1 MMANRPCCQGISLSC
16 RYLGWLVLW
25 WFFFV
30 FFFFFL
36 FFFVCVLRVTSSQK
50 RSIVAARP
58 FAALLGVNHRVAG

>member
-1 MMANRPCCQGISLSC
+1 MVGSVVVFL
-16 RYLGWLVLW
+16 
-25 WFFFV
+25 FV
-30 FFFFFL
+30 FFFSC